1 MHISEED
8 FKLLRS
14 GQVPVDDEL
23 MCKMFVGQSDWID
36 EFKDYYLYNFV
47 GKGYGSK
54 VKFLIGSEGCGKTHT
69 LRMLEKYARDMEYEV
84 CHLSIKDLDIKISD
98 MALLYK
104 EIFSQIKKERI
115 VAWLCKRVASE
126 IGYNDYGGDAPFL
139 PIMLEYEKGIP
150 ASDAK
155 KEIRR
160 SLGSIIK
167 KLDALPS
174 FVTFCF
180 QACKARMVDNNNE
193 IIEILLKWLSGN
205 PLNRQEKN
213 MVGIFDKLQKNNAR
227 LWLNCLIK
235 LLNFVGIK
243 GLFVAIDD
251 LESVL
256 YKNDRS
262 KVLSYTRGNLNDLF
276 EMIRQFIDETEHITN
291 FIIFF
296 AGRTELLFDEKR
308 GFKSYE
314 ALQMRIQTGIIQKNF
329 FNPYADLIDLDQWLS
344 KKDDSFF
351 KEINYNL
358 RNIFEESG
366 YRFNF
371 KMSDILEND
380 SKNIRSTIIETS
392 NFMERGEDDD

>member
-1 MHISEED
+1 MHISGED
-8 FKLLRS
+8 FRLLKS
-14 GQVPVDDEL
+14 GQVPSDDEL
-23 MCKMFVGQSDWID
+23 MCRMFIGQRDWID

-54 VKFLIGSEGCGKTHT
+54 VKFLIGSEGCGKTHA
-69 LRMLEKYARDMEYEV
+69 LRLLGKYAKDMGYEV

-98 MALLYK
+98 MASLYK
-104 EIFSQIKKERI
+104 EICNQVNKERI
-115 VAWLCKRVASE
+115 VAGLCKRVASD
-126 IGYNDYGGDAPFL
+126 IGYNDYDGDVLFL

-167 KLDALPS
+167 KLDVLPS

-180 QACKARMVDNNNE
+180 QACHARMVDDNNE
-193 IIEILLKWLSGN
+193 VIDILLKWLSGIS
-205 PLNRQEKN
+205 LTRQEKN
-213 MVGIFDKLQKNNAR
+213 QVGIFDKLQRHNAR

-235 LLNFVGIK
+235 LLDFVGIK

-256 YKNDRS
+256 YKNDAS
-262 KVLSYTRGNLNDLF
+262 KTLNYTRGNLNDLF
-276 EMIRQFIDETEHITN
+276 EMIRQFIDETEHISN

-296 AGRTELLFDEKR
+296 AGRNELLDDEKR

-314 ALQMRIQTGIIQKNF
+314 ALQMRIQTGIIQKEL
-329 FNPYADLIDLDQWLS
+329 FNPYADIIDFDQWLCN
-344 KKDDSFF
+344 KDESFF

-358 RNIFEESG
+358 RSIFEESG
-366 YRFNF
+366 YRFDF
-371 KMSDILEND
+371 KMSNFFESE
-380 SKNIRSTIIETS
+380 SKNIRSAIIETS
-392 NFMERGEDDD
+392 NFMEGGEDDD